1 MNAEVLVLAAA
12 SGLRPSTSTAAVYAL
27 LSSDRPRPVLA
38 AFTVAGLLSSCAIGV
53 IVVSALHG
61 VSLPGGAS
69 TRTAIV
75 DLAAGAAM
83 LGFACG
89 AWSGHV
95 ERLRQR
101 RGGRGAPRI
110 VTALRR
116 PTIKVAATAGVVT
129 HLPGLFYLVA
139 LNAITAGDPAVA
151 GAVVEVLVYNLVW
164 FSVPIAAIVV
174 SRRDAGG
181 MHAWIARVNVW
192 AKAHEQMIVVAVFAS
207 VGTYLV
213 VKGANGLLS

>member
-1 MNAEVLVLAAA
+1 MHAEVLVLAVASAA
-12 SGLRPSTSTAAVYAL
+12 RPSTSTAAVYAL

-38 AFTVAGLLSSCAIGV
+38 AFTGAGLLFSCAVGV

-83 LGFACG
+83 LGFASG

-101 RGGRGAPRI
+101 RGERSAPRI

-139 LNAITAGDPAVA
+139 LNAITADDPAVA
-151 GAVVEVLVYNLVW
+151 RAVVEVVGYNLIW

-174 SRRDAGG
+174 ARRAAEG
-181 MHAWIARVNVW
+181 MHAWIARVNAW
-192 AKAHEQMIVVAVFAS
+192 AKAHEQTIVVVVFGS

-213 VKGANGLLS
+213 VKGVSGLLS